1 MDPNYST
8 PLIIALVALLCSAF
22 FSGMEI
28 AFVSS
33 NKVRAEIEM
42 ARGGIIN
49 RILNIYY
56 SNREMFISTLLIGNN
71 IANIVYSMA
80 MARLLTIPLQQW
92 VQNEALLL
100 LLQTLI
106 ATFIILIFGE
116 FVPKTIFR
124 INPNASLRTASI
136 PLFMV
141 YCVLYPI
148 SRFTEWLSA
157 MLMKLFGIK
166 IDSSRMRLLTVDEL
180 DAYLQENIDKREDE
194 NKTVEREVKI
204 FENALDFSDTRLR
217 DCMVPRNE
225 IVAVDVEDTTRDDLV
240 KLFTRSGL
248 SKIVVYKGSID
259 DVIGFI
265 QVSELFITTVD
276 WKTRLKPVLFAPE
289 ALLARKMMQQL
300 MDEKRSMAIV
310 IDEFGG
316 TSGMVTLEDLVEE
329 IFGEIEDE
337 HDRNRL
343 IARQLDEKT
352 YEFSGRMEIE
362 EINERFHLDI
372 PESDDYQTLAGYLLA
387 EEEAIP
393 NVPLTF
399 YTFHF
404 MATVGGYL
412 LLFLLLA
419 LLFAY
424 KPQILNKAKWSKW
437 WYILAIITVPL
448 TYLCSASGWIVAEV
462 GRQPWTIQD
471 LMPNKVA
478 ISDLSAGY
486 VQTTFWIFAVVF
498 TALLIAD
505 IGIICKQISKKSLT
519 NLEIDNE
526 KK

>member
-1 MDPNYST
+1 MEPSYT
-8 PLIIALVALLCSAF
+8 YPLITALVALLCSAF

-42 ARGGIIN
+42 ARGGVIN

-56 SNREMFISTLLIGNN
+56 RNREMFISTLLIGNN

-80 MARLLTIPLQQW
+80 MARLLTIPLEQW
-92 VQNEALLL
+92 IHNEALLL
-100 LLQTLI
+100 LVQTLI
-106 ATFIILIFGE
+106 ATLIILIFGE
-116 FVPKTIFR
+116 FVPKAIFR

-157 MLMKLFGIK
+157 WLMKLFGVK
-166 IDSSRMRLLTVDEL
+166 IDATRVRLLTVDEL

-225 IVAVDVEDTTRDDLV
+225 IVAVDVEDTAREDLV

-248 SKIVVYKGSID
+248 SKIVVYKENID

-265 QVSELFITTVD
+265 QVSELFVTDVD
-276 WKTRLKPVLFAPE
+276 WKTRVKPVLFAPE
-289 ALLARKMMQQL
+289 TLLARKMMQQL

-310 IDEFGG
+310 LDEFGG

-343 IARQLDEKT
+343 TARQIDEGS

-372 PESDDYQTLAGYLLA
+372 PESDDYQTIAGYLLN
-387 EEEAIP
+387 ENEAIP
-393 NVPLTF
+393 NVGEVFDLPPYRF
-399 YTFHF
+399 
-404 MATVGGYL
+404 TVER
-412 LLFLLLA
+412 
-419 LLFAY
+419 
-424 KPQILNKAKWSKW
+424 K
-437 WYILAIITVPL
+437 
-448 TYLCSASGWIVAEV
+448 
-462 GRQPWTIQD
+462 
-471 LMPNKVA
+471 
-478 ISDLSAGY
+478 
-486 VQTTFWIFAVVF
+486 
-498 TALLIAD
+498 TAARIELIRVD
-505 IGIICKQISKKSLT
+505 VIGEGDKDKK
-519 NLEIDNE
+519 
-526 KK
+526 

>member
-1 MDPNYST
+1 MALNPEYTS
-8 PLIIALVALLCSAF
+8 PLIIALIALLCSAF

-42 ARGGIIN
+42 SRGGIIN
-49 RILNIYY
+49 GLLNIFYG
-56 SNREMFISTLLIGNN
+56 NREMFISTLLIGNN

-92 VQNEALLL
+92 ITNEALLL
-100 LLQTLI
+100 LAQTIIATLI
-106 ATFIILIFGE
+106 ILLFGE
-116 FVPKTIFR
+116 FIPKSVFR

-136 PLFMV
+136 PLFMI
-141 YCVLYPI
+141 YCLLYPI
-148 SRFTEWLSA
+148 SLFTEWISA
-157 MLMKLFGIK
+157 SLMKLFGIK
-166 IDSSRMRLLTVDEL
+166 MSSTRVRLITVDEL
-180 DAYLQENIDKREDE
+180 DAYLQENIDKHEDE

-204 FENALDFSDTRLR
+204 FENALDFGDTRLR

-240 KLFTRSGL
+240 KLFSRSGL
-248 SKIVVYKGSID
+248 SKIVVYKENID

-265 QVSELFITTVD
+265 QVSELFVTDVD
-276 WKTRLKPVLFAPE
+276 WKTRLKPVIFAPE
-289 ALLARKMMQQL
+289 SLLARKMMQRL
-300 MDEKRSMAIV
+300 MGEKRSMAIV

-343 IARQLDEKT
+343 TARQLNDSS

-387 EEEAIP
+387 ENEAIP
-393 NVPLTF
+393 NVGDVLELPPYRF
-399 YTFHF
+399 
-404 MATVGGYL
+404 TVER
-412 LLFLLLA
+412 
-419 LLFAY
+419 
-424 KPQILNKAKWSKW
+424 Q
-437 WYILAIITVPL
+437 
-448 TYLCSASGWIVAEV
+448 SAARIELVRV
-462 GRQPWTIQD
+462 DVIQ
-471 LMPNKVA
+471 N
-478 ISDLSAGY
+478 
-486 VQTTFWIFAVVF
+486 
-498 TALLIAD
+498 
-505 IGIICKQISKKSLT
+505 
-519 NLEIDNE
+519 EE

>member
-1 MDPNYST
+1 MDPSYTT
-8 PLIIALVALLCSAF
+8 PLIVAIIALLCSAF

-33 NKVRAEIEM
+33 NKVRAQIEM

-49 RILNIYY
+49 RILNVYY
-56 SNREMFISTLLIGNN
+56 SNRETFISTLLIGNN

-80 MARLLTIPLQQW
+80 MAQLLTIPLQQW
-92 VQNEALLL
+92 MTNEALLL
-100 LLQTLI
+100 LTQTVI
-106 ATFIILIFGE
+106 ATLIILIFGE

-124 INPNASLRTASI
+124 INPNASVRTSSI

-141 YCVLYPI
+141 YCLLYPI

-157 MLMKLFGIK
+157 VLMKLFGIK
-166 IDSSRMRLLTVDEL
+166 INSTRVRQLTVDEL

-248 SKIVVYKGSID
+248 SKIVVYKENID

-265 QVSELFITTVD
+265 QVSELFVTDVD
-276 WKTRLKPVLFAPE
+276 WKTRLKPVVFAPE
-289 ALLARKMMQQL
+289 TLLARKMMQQL

-343 IARQLDEKT
+343 IARQLNDT
-352 YEFSGRMEIE
+352 SYEFSGRMEIE

-372 PESDDYQTLAGYLLA
+372 PESDDYQTIAGYLLN
-387 EEEAIP
+387 ENEAIP
-393 NVPLTF
+393 NVGEVFDLPPYRF
-399 YTFHF
+399 
-404 MATVGGYL
+404 TVERKTAARIEL
-412 LLFLLLA
+412 
-419 LLFAY
+419 
-424 KPQILNKAKWSKW
+424 IRVD
-437 WYILAIITVPL
+437 IIDTD
-448 TYLCSASGWIVAEV
+448 T
-462 GRQPWTIQD
+462 
-471 LMPNKVA
+471 
-478 ISDLSAGY
+478 
-486 VQTTFWIFAVVF
+486 
-498 TALLIAD
+498 
-505 IGIICKQISKKSLT
+505 KK
-519 NLEIDNE
+519 
-526 KK
+526 

>member
-1 MDPNYST
+1 MNIDTTTS
-8 PLIIALVALLCSAF
+8 LIIAIVALLCSAF

-56 SNREMFISTLLIGNN
+56 SNRETFISTLLIGNN

-80 MARLLTIPLQQW
+80 MAILLTKPLQQYIS
-92 VQNEALLL
+92 NEALLL
-100 LLQTLI
+100 LVQTLI
-106 ATFIILIFGE
+106 ATLIILIFGE
-116 FVPKTIFR
+116 FIPKSIFR
-124 INPNASLRTASI
+124 INPNASLRTSSI
-136 PLFMV
+136 PLLMV

-148 SRFTEWLSA
+148 SRFTEW
-157 MLMKLFGIK
+157 
-166 IDSSRMRLLTVDEL
+166 DEL

-240 KLFTRSGL
+240 KLFSRSGL
-248 SKIVVYKGSID
+248 SKIVVYKENID

-265 QVSELFITTVD
+265 QVSELFVTDVD
-276 WKTRLKPVLFAPE
+276 WKTRLKPVVFAPE
-289 ALLARKMMQQL
+289 TLLARKMMQQL
-300 MDEKRSMAIV
+300 MGEKRSMAIV

-337 HDRNRL
+337 HDRNQL
-343 IARQLDEKT
+343 IARQLNDGS

-387 EEEAIP
+387 ENEAIP
-393 NVPLTF
+393 NV
-399 YTFHF
+399 
-404 MATVGGYL
+404 G
-412 LLFLLLA
+412 
-419 LLFAY
+419 
-424 KPQILNKAKWSKW
+424 
-437 WYILAIITVPL
+437 
-448 TYLCSASGWIVAEV
+448 EV
-462 GRQPWTIQD
+462 LELPPYRFTIER
-471 LMPNKVA
+471 K
-478 ISDLSAGY
+478 
-486 VQTTFWIFAVVF
+486 
-498 TALLIAD
+498 TAARIELVRVDVLD
-505 IGIICKQISKKSLT
+505 EDDKK
-519 NLEIDNE
+519 
-526 KK
+526 

>member
-1 MDPNYST
+1 
-8 PLIIALVALLCSAF
+8 
-22 FSGMEI
+22 MEI

-80 MARLLTIPLQQW
+80 MAKLLTIPLQAYIS
-92 VQNEALLL
+92 NPALLL
-100 LLQTLI
+100 LTQTVI
-106 ATFIILIFGE
+106 ATLIILIFGE

-136 PLFMV
+136 PLYMI

-157 MLMKLFGIK
+157 LLMKLFGIK
-166 IDSSRMRLLTVDEL
+166 INSTRVRLLTVDEL

-240 KLFTRSGL
+240 KLFTQSGL
-248 SKIVVYKGSID
+248 SKIVVYKESID

-265 QVSELFITTVD
+265 QVSELFVTTVD
-276 WKTRLKPVLFAPE
+276 WKSRLKPVLFAPE
-289 ALLARKMMQQL
+289 SLLARKMMQQL

-343 IARQLDEKT
+343 IARQLSET
-352 YEFSGRMEIE
+352 SYEFSGRMEIE

-372 PESDDYQTLAGYLLA
+372 PESDDYQTIAGYLLD
-387 EEEAIP
+387 ENEAIP
-393 NVPLTF
+393 NVGEVFDLPPYRFTIERKTAARIELIR
-399 YTFHF
+399 
-404 MATVGGYL
+404 VD
-412 LLFLLLA
+412 
-419 LLFAY
+419 
-424 KPQILNKAKWSKW
+424 ILD
-437 WYILAIITVPL
+437 
-448 TYLCSASGWIVAEV
+448 EE
-462 GRQPWTIQD
+462 D
-471 LMPNKVA
+471 
-478 ISDLSAGY
+478 
-486 VQTTFWIFAVVF
+486 
-498 TALLIAD
+498 
-505 IGIICKQISKKSLT
+505 KK
-519 NLEIDNE
+519 
-526 KK
+526 

>member
-1 MDPNYST
+1 MDPNITT
-8 PLIIALVALLCSAF
+8 PLVIALIALLCSAF

-49 RILNIYY
+49 RILNTYY

-80 MARLLTIPLQQW
+80 MAKLLTIPLGQW
-92 VQNEALLL
+92 LHNEAALLMA
-100 LLQTLI
+100 QTLI
-106 ATFIILIFGE
+106 ATLIILLFGE

-136 PLFMV
+136 PLFMI

-157 MLMKLFGIK
+157 ILMKAFGIK
-166 IDSSRMRLLTVDEL
+166 IDTTRVRQLTVDEL

-225 IVAVDVEDTTRDDLV
+225 IVAVDVDDTTRDDLV

-248 SKIVVYKGSID
+248 SKIVVYKESID

-265 QVSELFITTVD
+265 QVSELFVTDVD
-276 WKTRLKPVLFAPE
+276 WKKRLKPVVFAPE
-289 ALLARKMMQQL
+289 TLLARKMMQQL
-300 MDEKRSMAIV
+300 MGEKRSMAIV
-310 IDEFGG
+310 LDEFGG

-343 IARQLDEKT
+343 IAKQINDKT

-372 PESDDYQTLAGYLLA
+372 PESDDYQTIAGYLLN
-387 EEEAIP
+387 ENEAIP
-393 NVPLTF
+393 NEGEVFDLPPYRF
-399 YTFHF
+399 
-404 MATVGGYL
+404 TVERKTAARIEL
-412 LLFLLLA
+412 IRVE
-419 LLFAY
+419 
-424 KPQILNKAKWSKW
+424 ILD
-437 WYILAIITVPL
+437 
-448 TYLCSASGWIVAEV
+448 E
-462 GRQPWTIQD
+462 
-471 LMPNKVA
+471 
-478 ISDLSAGY
+478 
-486 VQTTFWIFAVVF
+486 
-498 TALLIAD
+498 
-505 IGIICKQISKKSLT
+505 
-519 NLEIDNE
+519 EE

>member
-1 MDPNYST
+1 MDPVYTT
-8 PLIIALVALLCSAF
+8 PLIIALIALLCSAF

-56 SNREMFISTLLIGNN
+56 RNREMFLSTLLIGNN

-80 MARLLTIPLQQW
+80 MAKLLTIPLQQW
-92 VQNEALLL
+92 IHNEALLL
-100 LLQTLI
+100 LVQTLI
-106 ATFIILIFGE
+106 AALIILVFGE
-116 FVPKTIFR
+116 FVPKTMFR

-141 YCVLYPI
+141 YCLLYPI
-148 SRFTEWLSA
+148 SRFTEWMSA
-157 MLMKLFGIK
+157 ALMKLFGIK
-166 IDSSRMRLLTVDEL
+166 IDSTRMRLLTVDEL

-194 NKTVEREVKI
+194 KKPVEREVKI

-225 IVAVDVEDTTRDDLV
+225 IVAVNVEDTERADLV

-248 SKIVVYKGSID
+248 SKIVVYKENID

-265 QVSELFITTVD
+265 QVSELFVTDVD
-276 WKTRLKPVLFAPE
+276 WKTRLKPVVFAPE
-289 ALLARKMMQQL
+289 TLLARKMMQQL

-343 IARQLDEKT
+343 TARQLSET
-352 YEFSGRMEIE
+352 AYEFSGRMEIE

-387 EEEAIP
+387 ENEAIP
-393 NVPLTF
+393 NLGEVFDLPPYRF
-399 YTFHF
+399 
-404 MATVGGYL
+404 TVERKTSARIEL
-412 LLFLLLA
+412 VRVD
-419 LLFAY
+419 
-424 KPQILNKAKWSKW
+424 
-437 WYILAIITVPL
+437 II
-448 TYLCSASGWIVAEV
+448 SE
-462 GRQPWTIQD
+462 D
-471 LMPNKVA
+471 
-478 ISDLSAGY
+478 
-486 VQTTFWIFAVVF
+486 
-498 TALLIAD
+498 
-505 IGIICKQISKKSLT
+505 
-519 NLEIDNE
+519 EE

>member
-1 MDPNYST
+1 
-8 PLIIALVALLCSAF
+8 
-22 FSGMEI
+22 MEI

-56 SNREMFISTLLIGNN
+56 SNREMLISTLLIGNN

-80 MARLLTIPLQQW
+80 MAKLLTIPLHAYIS
-92 VQNEALLL
+92 NPALLL
-100 LLQTLI
+100 LTQTVI
-106 ATFIILIFGE
+106 ATLIILIFGE

-136 PLFMV
+136 PLYMI

-157 MLMKLFGIK
+157 LLMKLFGIK
-166 IDSSRMRLLTVDEL
+166 INSTRVRLLTVDEL

-240 KLFTRSGL
+240 KLFTQSGL
-248 SKIVVYKGSID
+248 SKIVVYKESID

-265 QVSELFITTVD
+265 QVSELFVTTVD

-289 ALLARKMMQQL
+289 TLLARKMMQQL

-343 IARQLDEKT
+343 IARQLSET
-352 YEFSGRMEIE
+352 SYEFSGRMEIE

-372 PESDDYQTLAGYLLA
+372 PESDDYQTIAGYLLD
-387 EEEAIP
+387 ENEAIP
-393 NVPLTF
+393 NVGEVFDLPPYRFTIERKTAARIELIR
-399 YTFHF
+399 
-404 MATVGGYL
+404 VD
-412 LLFLLLA
+412 
-419 LLFAY
+419 
-424 KPQILNKAKWSKW
+424 ILD
-437 WYILAIITVPL
+437 
-448 TYLCSASGWIVAEV
+448 EE
-462 GRQPWTIQD
+462 D
-471 LMPNKVA
+471 
-478 ISDLSAGY
+478 
-486 VQTTFWIFAVVF
+486 
-498 TALLIAD
+498 
-505 IGIICKQISKKSLT
+505 KK
-519 NLEIDNE
+519 
-526 KK
+526 

>member
-1 MDPNYST
+1 MDPTYTT
-8 PLIIALVALLCSAF
+8 PLIIALIALLCSAF

-80 MARLLTIPLQQW
+80 MAKLLTIPLGQW
-92 VQNEALLL
+92 ISNEALLL
-100 LLQTLI
+100 LVQTVI

-116 FVPKTIFR
+116 FVPKSVFR
-124 INPNASLRTASI
+124 INPNASLRTTSI
-136 PLFMV
+136 PLLMV
-141 YCVLYPI
+141 YCILYPI

-157 MLMKLFGIK
+157 SLMKLFGIK
-166 IDSSRMRLLTVDEL
+166 IDTSRMRLLTVDEL

-225 IVAVDVEDTTRDDLV
+225 IVSVDVEDTSRDDLV
-240 KLFTRSGL
+240 KLFTQSGL
-248 SKIVVYKGSID
+248 SKIVVYKENID

-265 QVSELFITTVD
+265 QVSELFVTDVD
-276 WKTRLKPVLFAPE
+276 WKKRIKPVLFAPE
-289 ALLARKMMQQL
+289 SLLARKMMQQL

-337 HDRNRL
+337 HDRNKL
-343 IARQLDEKT
+343 TARQLSET
-352 YEFSGRMEIE
+352 SYEFSGRMEIE

-372 PESDDYQTLAGYLLA
+372 PESDDYQTIAGYLLN
-387 EEEAIP
+387 ENEAIP
-393 NVPLTF
+393 NVGEVFDLPPYRF
-399 YTFHF
+399 
-404 MATVGGYL
+404 TVERKTAARIEL
-412 LLFLLLA
+412 IRVD
-419 LLFAY
+419 
-424 KPQILNKAKWSKW
+424 ILDEEK
-437 WYILAIITVPL
+437 
-448 TYLCSASGWIVAEV
+448 
-462 GRQPWTIQD
+462 
-471 LMPNKVA
+471 
-478 ISDLSAGY
+478 
-486 VQTTFWIFAVVF
+486 
-498 TALLIAD
+498 
-505 IGIICKQISKKSLT
+505 
-519 NLEIDNE
+519 E

>member
-1 MDPNYST
+1 MALNPEYTS
-8 PLIIALVALLCSAF
+8 PLIIALIALLCSAF

-42 ARGGIIN
+42 SRGGIIN
-49 RILNIYY
+49 GLLNIFYG
-56 SNREMFISTLLIGNN
+56 NREMFISTLLIGNN

-92 VQNEALLL
+92 ITNEALLL
-100 LLQTLI
+100 LAQTIIATLI
-106 ATFIILIFGE
+106 ILLFGE
-116 FVPKTIFR
+116 FIPKSVFR

-136 PLFMV
+136 PLFMI
-141 YCVLYPI
+141 YCLLYPI
-148 SRFTEWLSA
+148 SLFTEWISA
-157 MLMKLFGIK
+157 SLMKLFGIK
-166 IDSSRMRLLTVDEL
+166 MSSTRVRLITVDEL
-180 DAYLQENIDKREDE
+180 DAYLQENIDKHEDE

-204 FENALDFSDTRLR
+204 FENALDFGDTRLR

-240 KLFTRSGL
+240 KLFSRSGL
-248 SKIVVYKGSID
+248 SKIVVYKENID

-265 QVSELFITTVD
+265 QVSELFVTDVD
-276 WKTRLKPVLFAPE
+276 WKTRLKPVIFAPE
-289 ALLARKMMQQL
+289 SLLARKMMQRL
-300 MDEKRSMAIV
+300 MGEKRSMAIV

-343 IARQLDEKT
+343 TARQINESS

-387 EEEAIP
+387 ENEAIP
-393 NVPLTF
+393 NVGDVLELPPYRF
-399 YTFHF
+399 
-404 MATVGGYL
+404 TVER
-412 LLFLLLA
+412 
-419 LLFAY
+419 
-424 KPQILNKAKWSKW
+424 Q
-437 WYILAIITVPL
+437 
-448 TYLCSASGWIVAEV
+448 SAARIELVRVDVIE
-462 GRQPWTIQD
+462 
-471 LMPNKVA
+471 N
-478 ISDLSAGY
+478 
-486 VQTTFWIFAVVF
+486 
-498 TALLIAD
+498 
-505 IGIICKQISKKSLT
+505 
-519 NLEIDNE
+519 EE

>member
-1 MDPNYST
+1 MDPSYSY
-8 PLIIALVALLCSAF
+8 PLITALIALLCSAF

-33 NKVRAEIEM
+33 NKVQAEIEM

-49 RILNIYY
+49 RLLNIYY
-56 SNREMFISTLLIGNN
+56 RNREMFISTLLIGNN

-80 MARLLTIPLQQW
+80 MAKLLTNPLQVW
-92 VQNEALLL
+92 FDITNEALLL
-100 LLQTLI
+100 LVQTLI
-106 ATFIILIFGE
+106 ATLIILIFGE
-116 FVPKTIFR
+116 FVPKTVFR

-166 IDSSRMRLLTVDEL
+166 IDTTRMRLLTVDEL

-240 KLFTRSGL
+240 KLFTKSGL

-259 DVIGFI
+259 EVIGFI
-265 QVSELFITTVD
+265 QVSELFVTTVD
-276 WKTRLKPVLFAPE
+276 WKTRLKPVVFAPE

-337 HDRNRL
+337 HDRNHL
-343 IARQLDEKT
+343 VARQLNENS
-352 YEFSGRMEIE
+352 YEFAGRMEIE
-362 EINERFHLDI
+362 EINERFHLSI

-387 EEEAIP
+387 ENEAIP
-393 NVPLTF
+393 NVGEVFDLPPYRFTIERKTAARIELIK
-399 YTFHF
+399 
-404 MATVGGYL
+404 VD
-412 LLFLLLA
+412 
-419 LLFAY
+419 
-424 KPQILNKAKWSKW
+424 
-437 WYILAIITVPL
+437 IIDD
-448 TYLCSASGWIVAEV
+448 E
-462 GRQPWTIQD
+462 D
-471 LMPNKVA
+471 
-478 ISDLSAGY
+478 
-486 VQTTFWIFAVVF
+486 
-498 TALLIAD
+498 
-505 IGIICKQISKKSLT
+505 KK
-519 NLEIDNE
+519 
-526 KK
+526 

>member
-1 MDPNYST
+1 MESSYTT
-8 PLIIALVALLCSAF
+8 PLIVALVALLCSAF

-56 SNREMFISTLLIGNN
+56 RNREMFISTLLIGNN

-92 VQNEALLL
+92 VNNEALLL
-100 LLQTLI
+100 LVQTII
-106 ATFIILIFGE
+106 ATIIILIFGE

-124 INPNASLRTASI
+124 INPNASLRTASV

-148 SRFTEWLSA
+148 SLFTEWLSA
-157 MLMKLFGIK
+157 LLMKIFGIK
-166 IDSSRMRLLTVDEL
+166 IDSTRVRLLTVDEL

-225 IVAVDVEDTTRDDLV
+225 IVAVDVDDTTRDDLV

-248 SKIVVYKGSID
+248 SKIVVYKENID

-265 QVSELFITTVD
+265 QVSELFVTDVD
-276 WKTRLKPVLFAPE
+276 WKKRVKPVLFAPE
-289 ALLARKMMQQL
+289 TLLARKMMQQL

-310 IDEFGG
+310 LDEFGG

-337 HDRNRL
+337 HDRNHL
-343 IARQLDEKT
+343 VARQLGENS
-352 YEFSGRMEIE
+352 YEFAGRMEIE

-387 EEEAIP
+387 ENEAIP
-393 NVPLTF
+393 NVGEVFDLPPYRF
-399 YTFHF
+399 
-404 MATVGGYL
+404 TVERKTAARIELIRVDL
-412 LLFLLLA
+412 LDA
-419 LLFAY
+419 V
-424 KPQILNKAKWSKW
+424 NK
-437 WYILAIITVPL
+437 
-448 TYLCSASGWIVAEV
+448 
-462 GRQPWTIQD
+462 
-471 LMPNKVA
+471 N
-478 ISDLSAGY
+478 
-486 VQTTFWIFAVVF
+486 
-498 TALLIAD
+498 
-505 IGIICKQISKKSLT
+505 
-519 NLEIDNE
+519 
-526 KK
+526 

>member
-1 MDPNYST
+1 M
-8 PLIIALVALLCSAF
+8 IIALIALLCSAF

-80 MARLLTIPLQQW
+80 MAALLAKPLHIG
-92 VQNEALLL
+92 NEAVLLL
-100 LLQTLI
+100 VQTFIATLI
-106 ATFIILIFGE
+106 LLIFGE
-116 FVPKTIFR
+116 FIPKSIFR
-124 INPNASLRTASI
+124 INPNASLRTSSI
-136 PLFMV
+136 PLFMI

-166 IDSSRMRLLTVDEL
+166 IDSTRVRLLTVDEL

-225 IVAVDVEDTTRDDLV
+225 IVAVDVEDTTRGDLV
-240 KLFTRSGL
+240 KLFSRSGL
-248 SKIVVYKGSID
+248 SKIVVYKENID

-265 QVSELFITTVD
+265 QVSELFVTDVD
-276 WKTRLKPVLFAPE
+276 WKTRLKPVVFAPE
-289 ALLARKMMQQL
+289 TLLARKMMQQL

-343 IARQLDEKT
+343 TARQLNEKS

-362 EINERFHLDI
+362 EINEQFHLDI

-387 EEEAIP
+387 ENEAIP
-393 NVPLTF
+393 NV
-399 YTFHF
+399 
-404 MATVGGYL
+404 G
-412 LLFLLLA
+412 
-419 LLFAY
+419 
-424 KPQILNKAKWSKW
+424 
-437 WYILAIITVPL
+437 
-448 TYLCSASGWIVAEV
+448 EV
-462 GRQPWTIQD
+462 FDLPPYRFTIERKTAARIELIRVD
-471 LMPNKVA
+471 L
-478 ISDLSAGY
+478 ID
-486 VQTTFWIFAVVF
+486 
-498 TALLIAD
+498 D
-505 IGIICKQISKKSLT
+505 EEDKK
-519 NLEIDNE
+519 
-526 KK
+526 

>member
-1 MDPNYST
+1 
-8 PLIIALVALLCSAF
+8 
-22 FSGMEI
+22 MEI

-80 MARLLTIPLQQW
+80 MAKLLTIPLQAYIS
-92 VQNEALLL
+92 NPALLL
-100 LLQTLI
+100 LTQTVI
-106 ATFIILIFGE
+106 ATLIILIFGE

-136 PLFMV
+136 PLYMI

-157 MLMKLFGIK
+157 LLMKLFGIK
-166 IDSSRMRLLTVDEL
+166 INSTRVRLLTVDEL

-217 DCMVPRNE
+217 DCRVPRNE

-240 KLFTRSGL
+240 KLFTQSGL
-248 SKIVVYKGSID
+248 SKIVVYKESID
-259 DVIGFI
+259 DVISFI
-265 QVSELFITTVD
+265 QVSELFVTTVD

-289 ALLARKMMQQL
+289 TLLARKMMQQL

-343 IARQLDEKT
+343 IARQLSET
-352 YEFSGRMEIE
+352 SYEFSGRMEIE

-372 PESDDYQTLAGYLLA
+372 PESDDYQTIAGYLLD
-387 EEEAIP
+387 ENEAIP
-393 NVPLTF
+393 NVGEVFDLPPYRFTIERKTAARIELIR
-399 YTFHF
+399 
-404 MATVGGYL
+404 VD
-412 LLFLLLA
+412 
-419 LLFAY
+419 
-424 KPQILNKAKWSKW
+424 ILD
-437 WYILAIITVPL
+437 
-448 TYLCSASGWIVAEV
+448 EE
-462 GRQPWTIQD
+462 D
-471 LMPNKVA
+471 
-478 ISDLSAGY
+478 
-486 VQTTFWIFAVVF
+486 
-498 TALLIAD
+498 
-505 IGIICKQISKKSLT
+505 KK
-519 NLEIDNE
+519 
-526 KK
+526 

>member
-1 MDPNYST
+1 
-8 PLIIALVALLCSAF
+8 
-22 FSGMEI
+22 MEI

-80 MARLLTIPLQQW
+80 MAKLLTIPLQAYIS
-92 VQNEALLL
+92 NPALLL
-100 LLQTLI
+100 LTQTVI
-106 ATFIILIFGE
+106 ATLIILIFGE
-116 FVPKTIFR
+116 FVPKAVCR
-124 INPNASLRTASI
+124 INPDASLRTASI
-136 PLFMV
+136 PLYMI

-157 MLMKLFGIK
+157 LLMKLFGIK
-166 IDSSRMRLLTVDEL
+166 INSTRVRLLTVDEL

-240 KLFTRSGL
+240 KLFTQSGL
-248 SKIVVYKGSID
+248 SKIVVYKESID

-265 QVSELFITTVD
+265 QVSELFVTTVD

-289 ALLARKMMQQL
+289 TLLARKMMQQL

-343 IARQLDEKT
+343 IARQLSET
-352 YEFSGRMEIE
+352 SYEFSGRMEIE

-372 PESDDYQTLAGYLLA
+372 PESDDYQTIAGYLLD
-387 EEEAIP
+387 ENEAIP
-393 NVPLTF
+393 NVGEVFDLPPYRFTIERKTAARIELIR
-399 YTFHF
+399 
-404 MATVGGYL
+404 VD
-412 LLFLLLA
+412 
-419 LLFAY
+419 
-424 KPQILNKAKWSKW
+424 ILD
-437 WYILAIITVPL
+437 
-448 TYLCSASGWIVAEV
+448 EE
-462 GRQPWTIQD
+462 D
-471 LMPNKVA
+471 
-478 ISDLSAGY
+478 
-486 VQTTFWIFAVVF
+486 
-498 TALLIAD
+498 
-505 IGIICKQISKKSLT
+505 KK
-519 NLEIDNE
+519 
-526 KK
+526 